1 LASGKIVENHNIRA
15 GVTLWRFAAMSDT
28 ASHEDRM
35 PRPAVASTAFPAETH
50 SSGMNRVLFLLSLSV
65 FINYIDRSNLSIA
78 APLLKDE
85 LHLSASQLGVLLSAF
100 FWTYGLMQIP
110 AGWLVDR
117 FDVKWVFG
125 VGFFVW
131 SAATAATGTLHGFAA
146 LIAIRIMLGWG
157 ESVAFPSYSK
167 ILRTHFAE

>member
-1 LASGKIVENHNIRA
+1 
-15 GVTLWRFAAMSDT
+15 
-28 ASHEDRM
+28 M
-35 PRPAVASTAFPAETH
+35 PRPAVASTTFPAETH

-117 FDVKWVFG
+117 FDVKLEQFG
-125 VGFFVW
+125 D
-131 SAATAATGTLHGFAA
+131 SQTRLER
-146 LIAIRIMLGWG
+146 L
-157 ESVAFPSYSK
+157 
-167 ILRTHFAE
+167 